1 MHLAITPSASP
12 DESNIGFALRVALRN
27 GFTYVERVYSK
38 STINK
43 IIKGNPVTITPQIHL
58 KSRLYVSTQT
68 YIATPLFE
76 RPIQIDP
83 KVCLRCIREK
93 GYIKAE
99 VQSPFIHQCSA
110 HHEPL
115 IDKCY
120 ACNTQ
125 LTWDIALLKGRCTS
139 KHCGIELVQPAH
151 TSLPL
156 LLETQVA
163 DCLLASH
170 FLNRGE
176 ETVIKQPRYASFSN
190 YQERLREG
198 FRFLNSHTTAR
209 NWMHKCINQHSSLFP
224 VTFAAIN
231 ISILFNNLKAIWPV
245 SCVLQQQKA
254 IKRTSSSNKISPLYA
269 DTEIASQLLSV
280 PKNKVQTLV
289 ESGLIK
295 SKGSKKHNYKSI
307 IDISPVIELLAP
319 HFTSSDMM
327 PLSEQ
332 KESLF
337 YYNICLSDIFLAVK
351 EDELNVGFQ
360 ANSDLISSIYCTP
373 DSLMN
378 IVNNKR
384 QHKIKVHTSKFGKA
398 YKNKLFNCS
407 SKVRINRLKN
417 SNQLGF
423 TFE

>member
-1 MHLAITPSASP
+1 MHLAITPKASL

-38 STINK
+38 STLNK
-43 IIKGNPVTITPQIHL
+43 IIRGNPVTITPQIHL
-58 KSRLYVSTQT
+58 KSRLYASTQT

-76 RPIQIDP
+76 RAIQIDP
-83 KVCLRCIREK
+83 KVCLRCIKEK
-93 GYIKAE
+93 GYINAE
-99 VQSPFIHQCSA
+99 VQSPFVHQCSA

-120 ACNTQ
+120 ACNNQ

-139 KHCGIELVQPAH
+139 KQCGIELAQPAH

-156 LLETQVA
+156 LLDTQVA

-170 FLNRGE
+170 FLSNRE
-176 ETVIKQPRYASFSN
+176 ETLIKQPRYASFSN
-190 YQERLREG
+190 YQEKLREG
-198 FRFLNSHTTAR
+198 FRFLNNHTSAR
-209 NWMHKCINQHSSLFP
+209 SWMHSCINQHSSLFP
-224 VTFAAIN
+224 TNFAATN
-231 ISILFNNLKAIWPV
+231 ISILFKNLKAIWPV
-245 SCVLQQQKA
+245 SCVLQKYET
-254 IKRTSSSNKISPLYA
+254 IERTSANNEIGPFYA

-280 PKNKVQTLV
+280 PKNKIQTLV

-295 SKGSKKHNYKSI
+295 PKGSKKLNYKSI

-319 HFTSSDMM
+319 HFTSSEMK

-332 KESLF
+332 KESLL
-337 YYNICLSDIFLAVK
+337 YYNICLSDIFLAIK

-373 DSLMN
+373 DALRGLA
-378 IVNNKR
+378 NNKR
-384 QHKIKVHTSKFGKA
+384 QHKIKVNSSKPTFAKGDISLRSPRTST
-398 YKNKLFNCS
+398 KNKN
-407 SKVRINRLKN
+407 K

-423 TFE
+423 HF